1 MRFFVVCRIP
11 EGVPRR
17 SVIKLIRD
25 EARTV
30 WKLYESGLV
39 RELFYLENLEGAALS
54 CEAASL
60 EEVKQGVETLPM
72 IRDGLLVPEYIPL
85 FPYTGF
91 GKLFTKIENEADND

>member
-1 MRFFVVCRIP
+1 MQFFVVCRIP
-11 EGVPRR
+11 PTVSRR

-30 WKLYESGLV
+30 WKMYESGLV
-39 RELFYLENLEGAALS
+39 RELFYLENLDGAALR

-60 EEVKQGVETLPM
+60 EELKKGVETLPM

-85 FPYTGF
+85 YPYTGF
-91 GKLFTKIENEADND
+91 GKLFTKVENA